1 MPFVTIAVVFIS
13 SLTYRFI
20 EAPCINIGKKIQ
32 NIYRFNGK
40 KHCNVLNTFDRLG
53 SKIMSLASNA
63 KWNMSSQFFKMIAQ
77 LVNIIYLAKLIPP
90 SEYGIMAMALVV
102 VNLGILLRDL
112 GTSAAIIQRKR
123 FIS

>member
-1 MPFVTIAVVFIS
+1 M
-13 SLTYRFI
+13 
-20 EAPCINIGKKIQ
+20 E
-32 NIYRFNGK
+32 K

-102 VNLGILLRDL
+102 VNLGKVR
-112 GTSAAIIQRKR
+112 TS
-123 FIS
+123 S